1 MNNVVMFSGCA
12 RCASNLE
19 SRTVSTRSRMSSS
32 GGEGWEEGGAGE
44 EESGVGGVEEGMCGV
59 KGGIKLREGW
69 SGGKCEVK

>member
-32 GGEGWEEGGAGE
+32 GGEGWEE
-44 EESGVGGVEEGMCGV
+44 ESGVGGVEEGMCGV